1 MRCMLFSATHS
12 TSYQACQNKKVLLAL
27 FIKESVKEKIRHME
41 TILDGLVWPWL
52 KDSDDLLY
60 LLNLSMNILI
70 YLNFINFL

>member
-1 MRCMLFSATHS
+1 
-12 TSYQACQNKKVLLAL
+12 
-27 FIKESVKEKIRHME
+27 ME